1 MSCEIKWERPFGVY
15 LRFSG
20 AVTPAD
26 VGAANLA
33 ITSDPNFDDLRY
45 TITDYLAATGHRFDL
60 QDRAGL
66 ETPYA
71 TLIGASYSNP
81 NIHSALLVTD
91 PDIERLIQLQTTLGV
106 LPYPSR
112 VFAREQ
118 DAREWLGSISGRFR
132 RPSLP

>member
-1 MSCEIKWERPFGVY
+1 LGCEINWERPFGVY
-15 LRFSG
+15 LRFTG

-26 VGAANLA
+26 VGAANLS

-45 TITDYLAATGHRFDL
+45 TIADFRAATGHRFDL
-60 QDRAGL
+60 QDRSGL

-81 NIHSALLVTD
+81 HIHSALIVAD
-91 PDIERLIQLQTTLGV
+91 PDIERLIQLQITLGV

-112 VFAREQ
+112 VFTREN
-118 DAREWLGSISGRFR
+118 DAREWLGSVSGSFR